1 MTPDNLIE
9 FSALLEKLKCNVR
22 HSWTSS
28 GRRESVAEHS
38 WRLAVYAMLLERDF
52 PQLDMGKVV
61 RMCLVHDWGE
71 AVTGDIPAFIKT
83 GEDEETEDEA
93 VESILEKLPED
104 IGAELRELFG
114 EMKQQETEEA
124 RLYKALDR
132 MEAVIQHNEADI
144 KTWLPL
150 EYDLQLSYGEK
161 ETDSFAYTRELKKA
175 ANQISMDKIR
185 ENGGRG

>member
-1 MTPDNLIE
+1 MTPDNLME

-22 HSWTSS
+22 HSWTST

-38 WRLAVYAMLLERDF
+38 WRLAVYAMLLEKDF
-52 PQLDMGKVV
+52 PELDMGRVI
-61 RMCLVHDWGE
+61 RMCLIHDWGE

-83 GEDEETEDEA
+83 GEDEVTEEAA
-93 VESILEKLPED
+93 VESILEKLPKE
-104 IGAELRELFG
+104 IRPEFRALFD
-114 EMKQQETEEA
+114 EMKRMETDEA

-150 EYDLQLSYGEK
+150 EYDLQLAYGEK
-161 ETDSFAYTRELKKA
+161 ETEAFAFTRELKAA
-175 ANQISMDKIR
+175 ANRITLDKIR
-185 ENGGRG
+185 EKG